1 MNFFKFCTILFIIL
15 FSYSC
20 SKENVKQSVITKKNL
35 DDQVLEAYNKGMNS
49 LEQGDVLFAAKKFN
63 EAEMLF
69 PQSKWAPKSALMAA
83 YSYYSQDYYKDC
95 IAELDRF
102 IRIYPYS
109 KDLDYAYYLLATS
122 YYEQII
128 DEKKDLK
135 SILDAK
141 RNFSYLIKNY
151 PNTEY
156 AQDSEFK
163 LDLINDVLA
172 SKEMYIGRFYF
183 EKKKWI
189 PAINRFRKV
198 IDEYDTTI
206 YAEEALH
213 RLVEVHYKIGLIDEA
228 EKYANMLG
236 YNYQSSK
243 WYEQSYSVFNK
254 KYKKNKMK
262 KNKKDKRKNNFI
274 LKKFKSL
281 FGPNE

>member
-1 MNFFKFCTILFIIL
+1 MNFFKFFTIFFIIL
-15 FSYSC
+15 FSFSC
-20 SKENVKQSVITKKNL
+20 SKEKIKKSIINEKNL
-35 DDQVLEAYNKGMNS
+35 DDQVIEAYKKGISS
-49 LEQGDVLFAAKKFN
+49 LEEGDVLFAAKKFN

-83 YSYYSQDYYKDC
+83 YSYYSQDYYEDC

-109 KDLDYAYYLLATS
+109 KDLDYAYYLLAIS

-141 RNFSYLIKNY
+141 RYFSYLIKNY

-262 KNKKDKRKNNFI
+262 KIKKDKRKNSFI

-281 FGPNE
+281 FEPNE